1 MKPNFSLS
9 GMPDYNS
16 LKMKKRLYVLSIIEE
31 QFKLFGFLRI
41 MTSSIEKR
49 SNLFGSYGNDG
60 DKLIFQILNSG
71 EYLSK
76 IDLDVQKINSNELS
90 PLISNK
96 ALRYDL
102 TVPFARF
109 IAKNQSDITFP
120 FKRYE
125 IGSVFRADRPQK
137 GRLRQFVQCDADMIG
152 STSLWFEVDLIN
164 LIDTVFSSL
173 KLNNVVI
180 KISNRKILEG
190 FFDTFK
196 RQISFND
203 FCVIVDKLDK
213 IGLNKVMSILL
224 DKGFST
230 EDVKII
236 EKIFLLDSDFINKKK
251 YIQKLVASNDKL
263 VNGFK
268 ELDFIFNNTSC
279 QNIVFDLSLA
289 RGLDYYTGSIFE
301 VTTLNNKNG
310 SLLGGGRYDQLT
322 EKFKLNNI
330 SGVGISFGL
339 DRICLELESLDLF
352 PKDISIQLDCLF
364 INFGYENSQYLQ
376 SYITQLRQY
385 GFSVELYPESVKI
398 KKQMSYANKRGVSY
412 VLMVGEE
419 EIKNKKI
426 SIKYMDNGIQESL
439 VFEELIKKLESN
451 NE

>member
-1 MKPNFSLS
+1 
-9 GMPDYNS
+9 
-16 LKMKKRLYVLSIIEE
+16 
-31 QFKLFGFLRI
+31 
-41 MTSSIEKR
+41 
-49 SNLFGSYGNDG
+49 
-60 DKLIFQILNSG
+60 
-71 EYLSK
+71 
-76 IDLDVQKINSNELS
+76 
-90 PLISNK
+90 
-96 ALRYDL
+96 
-102 TVPFARF
+102 
-109 IAKNQSDITFP
+109 
-120 FKRYE
+120 
-125 IGSVFRADRPQK
+125 
-137 GRLRQFVQCDADMIG
+137 
-152 STSLWFEVDLIN
+152 
-164 LIDTVFSSL
+164 
-173 KLNNVVI
+173 
-180 KISNRKILEG
+180 
-190 FFDTFK
+190 
-196 RQISFND
+196 
-203 FCVIVDKLDK
+203 
-213 IGLNKVMSILL
+213 MSILL
-224 DKGFST
+224 DKGFSI

-236 EKIFLLDSDFINKKK
+236 EKIFLLESDFINKKK
-251 YIQKLVASNDKL
+251 YIQKLVVSNAKL